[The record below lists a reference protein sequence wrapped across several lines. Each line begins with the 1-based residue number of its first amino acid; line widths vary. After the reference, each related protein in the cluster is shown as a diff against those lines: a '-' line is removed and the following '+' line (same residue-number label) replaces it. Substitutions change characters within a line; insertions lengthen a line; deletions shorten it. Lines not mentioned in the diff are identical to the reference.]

1 MLNMI
6 APFALVTTTAG
17 LFVALSTDGSL
28 GFPRGRYNIWVHNTL
43 SFDDAGLSKLWNSID
58 SRRTVGSLRV
68 LLVLANN
75 AHAELDAPLCGQ
87 ISLGVW
93 VARLFTLDTNI
104 TLRLNNLSAPLRQ
117 HRVLLLILIIVQLF
131 ILLLVILIVHL
142 DDVKGVGM
150 SATLIE
156 SLLSGVNVLKA
167 GIEKDVTFLDTTIQ
181 LSTKS
186 SILQPRGLSC
196 VHL

>member
-1 MLNMI
+1 M
-6 APFALVTTTAG
+6 
-17 LFVALSTDGSL
+17 
-28 GFPRGRYNIWVHNTL
+28 
-43 SFDDAGLSKLWNSID
+43 
-58 SRRTVGSLRV
+58 
-68 LLVLANN
+68 ANN

>member
-1 MLNMI
+1 M
-6 APFALVTTTAG
+6 G
-17 LFVALSTDGSL
+17 
-28 GFPRGRYNIWVHNTL
+28 
-43 SFDDAGLSKLWNSID
+43 
-58 SRRTVGSLRV
+58 
-68 LLVLANN
+68 NN

-93 VARLFTLDTNI
+93 VACLFTLDTNI
-104 TLRLNNLSAPLRQ
+104 TLRLNNLSALLFVLPSRQ
-117 HRVLLLILIIVQLF
+117 YRVLLLIPIIIQLF

-150 SATLIE
+150 CATLVE
-156 SLLSGVNVLKA
+156 SLLSGVNILKA
-167 GIEKDVTFLDTTIQ
+167 GIKENIAFLDTTIQ